1 MARGQQQSASVT
13 VAFRAEQPPLDRCW
27 FCPRCSDLATV
38 CVCVCVCVGG
48 GWQGVLG
55 LHSSSPD
62 PRASHR
68 RVPSLLYRPAWG
80 EAPDRG

>member
-38 CVCVCVCVGG
+38 CVCVCVCWGWVAGGVGAAQQLPG
-48 GWQGVLG
+48 PQGFTQT
-55 LHSSSPD
+55 
-62 PRASHR
+62 RAFTP
-68 RVPSLLYRPAWG
+68 VPSGLG
-80 EAPDRG
+80 GSS